1 MDLDDSLRGLAPSP
15 APSSAAGELEGA
27 LPQEVQTPVKSS
39 PSKWGGAQ
47 RAQQHA
53 KAAAVFTGTGEEGA
67 EKRRGLIARAF
78 GGGQDLF
85 GLAAMG
91 GKKARKL
98 DEKELDPGRFS
109 RSLLA
114 DHEEGM
120 PLPGMLIAVLT
131 LFDVDGTNNLS
142 EQEWLDGN
150 EALELSTSKSE
161 FQRLRR
167 ATPGNDEST
176 NAEEL
181 NFAKTMGIYGSRK
194 PVEGYLEDV
203 LRRLMKAII
212 SLTGR
217 VKGIQEVLDRTVLLE
232 EITRRCAWNAAALRA
247 YQSRGICRWPPLPR
261 VRFPSHASRVPRSI
275 VARAASSRVVPYT
288 TCPAL
293 LPACPQ

>member
-1 MDLDDSLRGLAPSP
+1 MP
-15 APSSAAGELEGA
+15 AASERPHGHTL
-27 LPQEVQTPVKSS
+27 V
-39 PSKWGGAQ
+39 
-47 RAQQHA
+47 
-53 KAAAVFTGTGEEGA
+53 
-67 EKRRGLIARAF
+67 
-78 GGGQDLF
+78 
-85 GLAAMG
+85 
-91 GKKARKL
+91 
-98 DEKELDPGRFS
+98 
-109 RSLLA
+109 
-114 DHEEGM
+114 
-120 PLPGMLIAVLT
+120 

-176 NAEEL
+176 SSEEL

-232 EITRRCAWNAAALRA
+232 EITRRCGPARHATPRHAARAHHPLLSPPSPAALLGA
-247 YQSRGICRWPPLPR
+247 PLAHSPVS
-261 VRFPSHASRVPRSI
+261 VRFILMAP
-275 VARAASSRVVPYT
+275 
-288 TCPAL
+288 L
-293 LPACPQ
+293 LSTAFP